1 MNLFCIELENA
12 MNDEIAHNVS
22 PRHLNLCKQATANVQ
37 KAHKVAAK
45 AVMKSPGLVFK
56 NGDVV
61 LVSLDDVDHTKVEGT
76 NLAGVVVLI
85 NKDKS
90 TCRVAVKQGV
100 LHQAYVYHC
109 LKPVPVAS
117 NNLDVMDLRD
127 AYENWRSLHR
137 ITEREA
143 AHYTSLVGG
152 QEIIHCNCRGSCTTN
167 SCSCRKAGR
176 LCSSRCHRN
185 SKHCENT
192 RH

>member
-1 MNLFCIELENA
+1 MQ
-12 MNDEIAHNVS
+12 
-22 PRHLNLCKQATANVQ
+22 K

-45 AVMKSPGLVFK
+45 AVKKSPGLVFK

-61 LVSLDDVDHTKVEGT
+61 LVPIDDVDCTKGDGT

-109 LKPVPVAS
+109 LKPVSVAS
-117 NNLDVMDLRD
+117 KNLDIMDLQD
-127 AYENWRSLHR
+127 AYENWGSQPKL
-137 ITEREA
+137 TEREA
-143 AHYTSLVGG
+143 AHYISSVRG
-152 QEIIHCNCRGSCTTN
+152 QGIIHCNCRGSCTTN

-176 LCSSRCHRN
+176 ICSSRCYRS
-185 SKHCENT
+185 SKHCKNIHDT
-192 RH
+192 K